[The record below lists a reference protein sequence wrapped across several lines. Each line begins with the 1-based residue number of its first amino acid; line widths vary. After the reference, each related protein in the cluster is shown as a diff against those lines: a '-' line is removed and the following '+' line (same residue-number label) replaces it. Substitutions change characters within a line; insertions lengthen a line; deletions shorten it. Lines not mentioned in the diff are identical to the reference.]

1 MWVHNTVKFDVLFYR
16 CQLNISH
23 SNFCTFLF
31 LFFTPS
37 NICRMVALKDFAWM
51 YLHLQNGRANIFHST
66 CKLVFAFICC
76 VNKNC
81 SVPLTE
87 LTKPCVLI
95 LSSPLKS
102 ARSLLVVFC
111 FFVASFIFSIHNW
124 TTILFQI
131 DRNPCLITQR
141 KRLLYYHQVLDLF
154 GSNKQI
160 ERLSSIKIQPNKKQH
175 ERILFMRKID

>member
-102 ARSLLVVFC
+102 ARSLLVFFC
-111 FFVASFIFSIHNW
+111 FF
-124 TTILFQI
+124 L
-131 DRNPCLITQR
+131 LL
-141 KRLLYYHQVLDLF
+141 LLYSRFTIEPLF
-154 GSNKQI
+154 CFKSIGIHVWLHNESVCYIIIK
-160 ERLSSIKIQPNKKQH
+160 SSICSVPINKLSAYPLLKFSQTRSNMK
-175 ERILFMRKID
+175 EFYLWGK